1 MNDDLNKQLTELLSE
16 FNLVAYK
23 LQNLSV
29 SFDKLIDKVDILT
42 EKISETNQRQLLDRK
57 SIEALEQ
64 KQEAIDKKIEDLD
77 DQIVSVKISLAEKV
91 AWGSFGGGLGAVII
105 KLIENIMGG

>member
-1 MNDDLNKQLTELLSE
+1 MNDDLNNRLTELLSE

-29 SFDKLIDKVDILT
+29 SFDKLIGKVDILT

-57 SIEALEQ
+57 SIETLEV
-64 KQEAIDKKIEDLD
+64 KQDTLDKKIEELD
-77 DQIVSVKISLAEKV
+77 NQIVSVKISLAEKV

-105 KLIENIMGG
+105 KILENALGS